1 VSRSIGVTPEV
12 RVLHVDTERGWRGGQ
27 RQVLWL
33 AEGLTKRGIHSVL
46 AARPGE
52 PLAERAART
61 GVRVIPCS
69 PFAEF
74 DPFAVRTLRR
84 AMEYERV
91 NIVHAHTAHAVAL
104 AALATLGTP
113 VHMVVTRRV
122 SHPPK
127 ANLGTRWKYGR
138 AHAVI
143 AVASASAR
151 ALAASGVSKVPIR
164 VVPSG
169 VDLSRRIPHA
179 SPETLAALGVTE
191 GAPLV
196 VMVAALTAEK
206 DPITFVRAIAHAR
219 RLAPSI
225 RAILVGDG
233 PLRPD
238 VERAIADAG
247 LDDAVRLA
255 GFREDADAFLA
266 VAQVVVSSSTMEG
279 TSGVILDALS
289 LAKPVVATSAGGTAE
304 VLQEDRSGYLVPVGD
319 AAAMGARIA
328 ELLLDPAR
336 AARIGE
342 GGRHRAADYSIERT
356 VDRTLEIYVRV
367 LSRSP

>member
-1 VSRSIGVTPEV
+1 MAPEV

-33 AEGLTKRGIHSVL
+33 AEGLTKRGIHSVI

-52 PLAERAART
+52 PLAERAERA
-61 GVRVIPCS
+61 GVRVIPCRA
-69 PFAEF
+69 FAEF
-74 DPFAVRTLRR
+74 DPLAVWTLRR
-84 AMEYERV
+84 AMESERV
-91 NIVHAHTAHAVAL
+91 NIVHAHAGHAVAL

-122 SHPPK
+122 SHPPR
-127 ANLGTRWKYGR
+127 ANIGTRWKYGR

-169 VDLSRRIPHA
+169 VDLARSIPHA
-179 SPETLAALGVTE
+179 SPDTLAALGVTT

-219 RLAPSI
+219 QSVPSL
-225 RAILVGDG
+225 RAVLVGDG
-233 PLRPD
+233 PLRPE
-238 VERAIADAG
+238 VERAIADAR
-247 LDDAVRLA
+247 LTDAVRLA

-266 VAQVVVSSSTMEG
+266 VAHVVVSSSTMEG
-279 TSGVILDALS
+279 TSGVILDALA
-289 LAKPVVATSAGGTAE
+289 LGKPVVATSAGGTAE
-304 VLQEDRSGYLVPVGD
+304 VLQQGKSGFLVPVGD
-319 AAAMGARIA
+319 AAAMGTRIA
-328 ELLLDPAR
+328 ELLTDPAL
-336 AARIGE
+336 AARVGV
-342 GGRHRAADYSIERT
+342 GARQRAADYSIDRT
-356 VDRTLEIYVRV
+356 VDRTLEVYWRV
-367 LSRSP
+367 LARSP